1 MRGAPAIKQSRV
13 MEQSPDLDLQS
24 YSTAVTRLV
33 ENAGAFVVAVKSAAY
48 RISSGVIFRDD
59 LIAVANHTLRREGAV
74 PVYMP
79 DGSEASAAILGRDA
93 PVDIAILKVSG
104 AKCPSAPPANH
115 PAAGALVAVVGRTL
129 DCGLS
134 ASVGILGAVGG
145 PRRTWRGEQV
155 ERFLRLDVNS
165 YPSQAGAAVVLA
177 NGALLGM
184 ATAAMLR
191 HSTVAVPPET
201 LDRIANELLS
211 QGKIRQGYLGVSLQL
226 VAVPEKLRAETGR
239 AAKSGLM
246 VLSIEPGTSAEE
258 GGLELGDILVA
269 SGDTLL
275 EDPETLQA
283 VLRGDAVGKPMKFT
297 VLRAGR
303 AIEIELRIAARR
315 A

>member
-1 MRGAPAIKQSRV
+1 
-13 MEQSPDLDLQS
+13 MEQSPDLDLQT

-48 RISSGVIFRDD
+48 RVSSGVIFRDD

-74 PVYMP
+74 PIHMP
-79 DGSEASAAILGRDA
+79 DGSQASAAILGRDA
-93 PVDIAILKVSG
+93 PVDVAILKVSG
-104 AKCPSAPPANH
+104 AKRPSVPANGPI
-115 PAAGALVAVVGRTL
+115 PAAGAFVAVVGRTL

-177 NGALLGM
+177 NGVLLGM

-201 LDRIANELLS
+201 LDRIANELLTE
-211 QGKIRQGYLGVSLQL
+211 GKIRQGYLGVSLQL

-246 VLSIEPGTSAEE
+246 VLSIEPGTTAEQ

-269 SGDTLL
+269 SGETLL
-275 EDPETLQA
+275 EEPETLQGI
-283 VLRGDAVGKPMKFT
+283 LRGDAVGKPMKFT

-303 AIEIELRIAARR
+303 AVEIELQIAARP

>member
-1 MRGAPAIKQSRV
+1 
-13 MEQSPDLDLQS
+13 
-24 YSTAVTRLV
+24 
-33 ENAGAFVVAVKSAAY
+33 
-48 RISSGVIFRDD
+48 
-59 LIAVANHTLRREGAV
+59 
-74 PVYMP
+74 
-79 DGSEASAAILGRDA
+79 
-93 PVDIAILKVSG
+93 
-104 AKCPSAPPANH
+104 
-115 PAAGALVAVVGRTL
+115 VAVVGRTL

-177 NGALLGM
+177 NGAFLGM

-191 HSTVAVPPET
+191 HSTVAVPGET
-201 LDRIANELLS
+201 LDRIADELLT
-211 QGKIRQGYLGVSLQL
+211 QGKIRQGYLGVGLQL

-269 SGDTLL
+269 SGETLL
-275 EDPETLQA
+275 EDPETLQGA
-283 VLRGDAVGKPMKFT
+283 LRGDAVGKPMKFT

-303 AIEIELRIAARR
+303 AVEIELRIAARR

>member
-1 MRGAPAIKQSRV
+1 
-13 MEQSPDLDLQS
+13 MEQATDLDLQT

-48 RISSGVIFRDD
+48 RVSSGVIFRDD
-59 LIAVANHTLRREGAV
+59 LIAVANHALRREGAV
-74 PVYMP
+74 PVHLP
-79 DGSEASAAILGRDA
+79 DGSEASATILGRDA
-93 PVDIAILKVSG
+93 PVDVAILKVSG
-104 AKCPSAPPANH
+104 AKRPSVPANGPI

-177 NGALLGM
+177 NGTLLGM

-211 QGKIRQGYLGVSLQL
+211 QGKIRQGYLGISLQL
-226 VAVPEKLRAETGR
+226 VGVPEKLRAETGR

-269 SGDTLL
+269 SGETLL
-275 EDPETLQA
+275 EDPETLQG
-283 VLRGDAVGKPMKFT
+283 VLRGDAVGKPLKFT
-297 VLRAGR
+297 VLRGGR
-303 AIEIELRIAARR
+303 AIEIELRIAARPT
-315 A
+315 

>member
-1 MRGAPAIKQSRV
+1 
-13 MEQSPDLDLQS
+13 
-24 YSTAVTRLV
+24 
-33 ENAGAFVVAVKSAAY
+33 
-48 RISSGVIFRDD
+48 
-59 LIAVANHTLRREGAV
+59 
-74 PVYMP
+74 MP

-93 PVDIAILKVSG
+93 PVDVAILKVSG
-104 AKCPSAPPANH
+104 AKPPSMPPANN
-115 PAAGALVAVVGRTL
+115 PVAAAGALVAVVGRTL

-201 LDRIANELLS
+201 LHRIADELLS

-226 VAVPEKLRAETGR
+226 VAVPEKLRTEAGR

-246 VLSIEPGTSAEE
+246 VLSIEPGTSAEH

-269 SGDTLL
+269 SGETLL
-275 EDPETLQA
+275 EDPETLQGI
-283 VLRGDAVGKPMKFT
+283 LRGDAVGKPMNFT

-303 AIEIELRIAARR
+303 AVEIELQIAARR

>member
-1 MRGAPAIKQSRV
+1 M
-13 MEQSPDLDLQS
+13 DLEN

-48 RISSGVIFRDD
+48 RVSSGVIFRDD
-59 LIAVANHTLRREGAV
+59 LIAVNNHVLRREGSV
-74 PVYMP
+74 PVQMP
-79 DGSEASAAILGRDA
+79 DGSEASAVILGRDA
-93 PVDIAILKVSG
+93 PVDVAILKVEG
-104 AKCPSAPPANH
+104 VRRSAAAASD
-115 PAAGALVAVVGRTL
+115 PAAVAGAFVAVVGRTL

-145 PRRTWRGEQV
+145 PRRTWRGEQLD
-155 ERFLRLDVNS
+155 RFLRLDVNS

-177 NGALLGM
+177 NGAFLGM

-191 HSTVAVPPET
+191 HSTVAVPVAT

-211 QGKIRQGYLGVSLQL
+211 QGKIRQGYLGVGLQQ
-226 VAVPEKLRAETGR
+226 VTVPEKLRAETGR
-239 AAKSGLM
+239 ATVSGLM
-246 VLSIEPGTSAEE
+246 VLSIELGTSAEE

-269 SGDTLL
+269 AGDTLL
-275 EDPETLQA
+275 EDPETLQG

-303 AIEIELRIAARR
+303 AVEIELRIAARR
-315 A
+315 V

>member
-1 MRGAPAIKQSRV
+1 
-13 MEQSPDLDLQS
+13 
-24 YSTAVTRLV
+24 
-33 ENAGAFVVAVKSAAY
+33 
-48 RISSGVIFRDD
+48 
-59 LIAVANHTLRREGAV
+59 V
-74 PVYMP
+74 PVHML
-79 DGSEASAAILGRDA
+79 DGSETSAAILGRHA
-93 PVDIAILKVSG
+93 PVDVAILKVSG
-104 AKCPSAPPANH
+104 AKRPPA
-115 PAAGALVAVVGRTL
+115 PANGPVAVAGALVAVVGRTL

-177 NGALLGM
+177 NGTLLGM

-211 QGKIRQGYLGVSLQL
+211 QGKIRQGYLGVGLQL

-239 AAKSGLM
+239 AAASGLM

-275 EDPETLQA
+275 EDPETLQG

-303 AIEIELRIAARR
+303 AVEIELRIAARR

>member
-1 MRGAPAIKQSRV
+1 
-13 MEQSPDLDLQS
+13 MEQTAELDLQT
-24 YSTAVTRLV
+24 YSIAVTRLV

-59 LIAVANHTLRREGAV
+59 LIAVNNHALRREGAV
-74 PVYMP
+74 PVHMP
-79 DGSEASAAILGRDA
+79 DGSETSAAILGRYA
-93 PVDIAILKVSG
+93 PVDVAILKVSG
-104 AKCPSAPPANH
+104 AKRPSAAPANSL
-115 PAAGALVAVVGRTL
+115 PAAAGALVAVVGRTL

-177 NGALLGM
+177 NGAFLGM

-211 QGKIRQGYLGVSLQL
+211 QGKIRQGYLGVGLQL

-269 SGDTLL
+269 SGETLL
-275 EDPETLQA
+275 EDPETLQG

-303 AIEIELRIAARR
+303 AVEIELRIAARP

>member
-1 MRGAPAIKQSRV
+1 
-13 MEQSPDLDLQS
+13 MEQAPDLDLQT

-33 ENAGAFVVAVKSAAY
+33 EKAGAFVVAVKSAAY
-48 RISSGVIFRDD
+48 RVSSGVIFRDD
-59 LIAVANHTLRREGAV
+59 LIAVNNHALRREGAV
-74 PVYMP
+74 PVHMP

-93 PVDIAILKVSG
+93 PVDVAILKVSG
-104 AKCPSAPPANH
+104 VKRPPAAPANH
-115 PAAGALVAVVGRTL
+115 LPAVAGALVAVVGRTL

-145 PRRTWRGEQV
+145 PRRTWRGEQL

-177 NGALLGM
+177 DGAFLGM

-211 QGKIRQGYLGVSLQL
+211 QGKIRQGYLGVGLQL
-226 VAVPEKLRAETGR
+226 VAIPEKLRTETGR

-269 SGDTLL
+269 SGETLL
-275 EDPETLQA
+275 EDPETLQG
-283 VLRGDAVGKPMKFT
+283 VLRGDAVGNPMKFT

-303 AIEIELRIAARR
+303 AVEIELRIAARR